1 LQPARTYC
9 GGWANIVA
17 NEAMTSQKFD
27 DSLRIPVMVPR
38 LPRWEKISHYG
49 AQIDANRWYS
59 NFGPLVCEFERR
71 LAECFGGDV
80 GTVLTCAN
88 ATVGITL
95 ALQESMTNGSTA
107 CLLPSWT
114 FVATAHAVSA
124 AGLRPVFADVE
135 PVDGQ
140 LTPSLAEQAIQ
151 QMPDIGAVI
160 VVGPFG
166 MGVDVDDWLSF
177 RSRTG
182 VPVIIDAA
190 AGFDTAELSQL
201 PTIVSLHAT
210 KALGC
215 GEGGFVM
222 STDKDLI
229 SRIMGRSNFGFIS
242 RREAMS
248 VGTNAKMSEYHAA
261 VGLSAL
267 DEWPKTRAT
276 LMEIANDYRKRLSAC
291 QWASFQRGWAEDWI
305 STTCNLKLESGFDS
319 VRFCATLDKAGIDT
333 RRWWGDGCHEQTAFA
348 NCVRFDLPATADLA
362 SRTVGLPFFQDLT
375 TSNIDRIYDTLV
387 STVAPV

>member
-1 LQPARTYC
+1 MSP
-9 GGWANIVA
+9 
-17 NEAMTSQKFD
+17 QKFD
-27 DSLRIPVMVPR
+27 DPSRIPVMAPR
-38 LPRWEKISHYG
+38 LPSWERIARYG
-49 AQIDANRWYS
+49 AQIDTNRWYS

-71 LAECFGGDV
+71 LADHFGGDV

-88 ATVGITL
+88 ATLGITL
-95 ALQESMTNGSTA
+95 ALQASITSSPTA

-124 AGLRPVFADVE
+124 AGFKPVFVDVD

-140 LTPSLAEQAIQ
+140 LTPSLAERAIERV
-151 QMPDIGAVI
+151 PDIGAVI

-166 MGVDVDDWLSF
+166 MGVDVDDWLGF
-177 RSRTG
+177 RTRTG

-190 AGFDTAELSQL
+190 AGFDTATLSQL

-229 SRIMGRSNFGFIS
+229 SRVMSRSNFGFIS

-267 DEWPKTRAT
+267 DEWPKTRAN
-276 LMEIANDYRKRLSAC
+276 LMEIANNYRKRLSAC
-291 QWASFQRGWAEDWI
+291 QWASFQRGWGEDWI
-305 STTCNLKLESGFDS
+305 STTCNLKLEPEFDS

-333 RRWWGDGCHEQTAFA
+333 RRWWGDGCHEQAAFA
-348 NCVRFDLPATADLA
+348 NCARFDLPATADLA
-362 SRTVGLPFFQDLT
+362 SRTIGLPFFQDLT
-375 TSNIDRIYDTLV
+375 TSHIDRIYDALV

>member
-1 LQPARTYC
+1 MRPVRTYC
-9 GGWANIVA
+9 GGCAHIVA
-17 NEAMTSQKFD
+17 NWGMTTLKFD
-27 DSLRIPVMVPR
+27 GPLRIPVMVPR
-38 LPRWEKISHYG
+38 LPPWETISRYG
-49 AQIDANRWYS
+49 VRIDANRWYS

-71 LAECFGGDV
+71 LANHFGGDV

-88 ATVGITL
+88 ATLGITL
-95 ALQESMTNGSTA
+95 ALQELMRSGSTA

-124 AGLRPVFADVE
+124 AGLRLVFADVD

-151 QMPDIGAVI
+151 RIPDIGAVI

-182 VPVIIDAA
+182 LPVIIDAA
-190 AGFDTAELSQL
+190 AGFDTAALSQL

-222 STDKDLI
+222 CADKDLI
-229 SRIMGRSNFGFIS
+229 SRIMARSNFGFVS
-242 RREAMS
+242 TREAMS

-276 LMEIANDYRKRLSAC
+276 LIEIAKNYRKRLSAC
-291 QWASFQRGWAEDWI
+291 QWASFQPGWGEDWI
-305 STTCNLKLESGFDS
+305 SMTCNVKLEPGFDS
-319 VRFCATLDKAGIDT
+319 VRLCDTMDKTGIDT
-333 RRWWGDGCHEQTAFA
+333 RRWWGDGCHKQKAYA
-348 NCVRFDLPATADLA
+348 DCARFDLPATADLA
-362 SRTVGLPFFQDLT
+362 RRTVGLPFFEDLT
-375 TSNIDRIYDTLV
+375 PSHIERIYDTLV

>member
-1 LQPARTYC
+1 
-9 GGWANIVA
+9 
-17 NEAMTSQKFD
+17 MTILKLDGPS
-27 DSLRIPVMVPR
+27 RIPVMIPR
-38 LPRWEKISHYG
+38 LPSWETISRYG
-49 AQIDANRWYS
+49 AQIDTNRWYS

-71 LAECFGGDV
+71 LAERFGGDS

-88 ATVGITL
+88 ATLGITL
-95 ALQESMTNGSTA
+95 TLQELMTSGSTA

-124 AGLRPVFADVE
+124 AGLRPVFADVD
-135 PVDGQ
+135 PIDGQ

-151 QMPDIGAVI
+151 RVPEIGAVI

-166 MGVDVDDWLSF
+166 MGVDVDDWLRF
-177 RSRTG
+177 RSRSG

-190 AGFDTAELSQL
+190 AGFDTAKLSQI

-222 STDKDLI
+222 STDKDLV
-229 SRIMGRSNFGFIS
+229 SRIVGRSNFGFMS
-242 RREAMS
+242 RREA
-248 VGTNAKMSEYHAA
+248 VLIGTNAKMSEYHAA

-276 LMEIANDYRKRLSAC
+276 LMEIAKNYRNQLSAC
-291 QWASFQRGWAEDWI
+291 QWASFQRGWGEDWI
-305 STTCNLKLESGFDS
+305 STTCNLKLAPEFDS

-348 NCVRFDLPATADLA
+348 NCTCCDLPATADLA
-362 SRTVGLPFFQDLT
+362 SRTVGLPFFQDLA
-375 TSNIDRIYDTLV
+375 TSDIDRIYNALV
-387 STVAPV
+387 STIAPV

>member
-1 LQPARTYC
+1 
-9 GGWANIVA
+9 
-17 NEAMTSQKFD
+17 
-27 DSLRIPVMVPR
+27 MVPR
-38 LPRWEKISHYG
+38 LPAWETISRYG

-71 LAECFGGDV
+71 LAECFGGEV

-88 ATVGITL
+88 ATLGITL
-95 ALQESMTNGSTA
+95 TLQESRTNGSTA

-124 AGLRPVFADVE
+124 AGLRPVFADVD
-135 PVDGQ
+135 PIDGQ
-140 LTPSLAEQAIQ
+140 LTPSLAEQVIQ
-151 QMPDIGAVI
+151 QLPDIGAVI

-166 MGVDVDDWLSF
+166 MGVDVDDWLRF
-177 RSRTG
+177 RSRSG

-190 AGFDTAELSQL
+190 AGFDTAKLSQI
-201 PTIVSLHAT
+201 PTVVSLHAT

-229 SRIMGRSNFGFIS
+229 SRIMGRSNFGFVS
-242 RREAMS
+242 RREA
-248 VGTNAKMSEYHAA
+248 VLIGTNAKMSEYHAA

-276 LMEIANDYRKRLSAC
+276 LMEIANNYRKRLSAY
-291 QWASFQRGWAEDWI
+291 QWASFQRGWGQDWI
-305 STTCNLKLESGFDS
+305 STTCNLSIECGFESARFDAAMS
-319 VRFCATLDKAGIDT
+319 KAGIDT
-333 RRWWGDGCHEQTAFA
+333 RRWWGDGCHTQTAFA
-348 NCVRFDLPATADLA
+348 DCCHFALPVTADLA
-362 SRTVGLPFFQDLT
+362 SRTMGLPFSKDLT
-375 TSNIDRIYDTLV
+375 PLQIDRIVSALESTL
-387 STVAPV
+387 ALA

>member
-1 LQPARTYC
+1 
-9 GGWANIVA
+9 
-17 NEAMTSQKFD
+17 MTTLKFD
-27 DSLRIPVMVPR
+27 GPLTIPVMVPR
-38 LPRWEKISHYG
+38 LPPWETISLYG

-59 NFGPLVCEFERR
+59 NFGPLVCEFECR

-88 ATVGITL
+88 ATLGITL
-95 ALQESMTNGSTA
+95 TLQESMTSGSTA

-124 AGLRPVFADVE
+124 AGLRPVFADVD

-140 LTPSLAEQAIQ
+140 LTPCLAEQAIQ
-151 QMPDIGAVI
+151 RVPDIGAVI

-166 MGVDVDDWLSF
+166 MGVDVDDWLCF

-190 AGFDTAELSQL
+190 AGFDTATLSQI

-215 GEGGFVM
+215 GEGGFIM

-242 RREAMS
+242 RREAMLL
-248 VGTNAKMSEYHAA
+248 GTNAKMSEYHAA

-276 LMEIANDYRKRLSAC
+276 LMEIANNYRKRLSAY
-291 QWASFQRGWAEDWI
+291 QWTSFQGGWGVDWI
-305 STTCNLKLESGFDS
+305 STTCNLKMESGFES
-319 VRFCATLDKAGIDT
+319 VRIGAAMSEAGIHT
-333 RRWWGDGCHEQTAFA
+333 RRWWGDGCHTQTAFA
-348 NCVRFDLPATADLA
+348 DCPRFALPVTSELA
-362 SRTVGLPFFQDLT
+362 SRTIGLPFSQDLT
-375 TSNIDRIYDTLV
+375 PSHIDRIVSVLEATLALV
-387 STVAPV
+387 